1 MPQRGDEAM
10 DAFLL
15 SLSHGPLAIV
25 LPILWLLSLPA
36 SIFAFKRLCKFPL
49 VVSFWARALILATQL
64 LLTVLVFLGLSHF
77 QCGREVAWQNRCAQN
92 LRAISLAIAK
102 YAQDWDER
110 LPPARR
116 WVDAISE
123 RHLKRDDIPQIF
135 RCPKSSS
142 PFSYAFNISLDRV
155 SILQVGYP
163 SETVLLFECDASS
176 LNAFGDQPDLP
187 QRPRHLEGDIYA
199 FVDGHAKWIRR
210 SNVFNLR
217 WKP

>member
-1 MPQRGDEAM
+1 VVAFATCFHFRVQAALQIPFGCEFLGAGFDFGDPV
-10 DAFLL
+10 AFDG
-15 SLSHGPLAIV
+15 SRFS
-25 LPILWLLSLPA
+25 
-36 SIFAFKRLCKFPL
+36 
-49 VVSFWARALILATQL
+49 RALSFPMRSGSCLAK
-64 LLTVLVFLGLSHF
+64 S
-77 QCGREVAWQNRCAQN
+77 
-92 LRAISLAIAK
+92 LRSKFARYSLAIAK

-142 PFSYAFNISLDRV
+142 PFSYAFNISLDGV

-163 SETVLLFECDASS
+163 SETVLLFDDASS
-176 LNAFGDQPDLP
+176 LNAFGEW
-187 QRPRHLEGDIYA
+187 RHLEGDIYA

-210 SNVFNLR
+210 SNVNLR

>member
-1 MPQRGDEAM
+1 M
-10 DAFLL
+10 DAFLF

-36 SIFAFKRLCKFPL
+36 SIFAFKRLRKFPS
-49 VVSFWARALILATQL
+49 VVSFWVRALIVATEL
-64 LLTVLVFLGLSHF
+64 FLTVLVFLGLSHF

-123 RHLKRDDIPQIF
+123 RHLKRDAILQIF

-142 PFSYAFNISLDRV
+142 PFSYAFNISLDGV

-163 SETVLLFECDASS
+163 SETVLLFECDSSS
-176 LNAFGDQPDLP
+176 LNAFSGWTKLP
-187 QRPRHLEGDIYA
+187 QCPRHLDGDIYA

-210 SNVFNLR
+210 SNAPILR